1 MSETLGSAT
10 IEVGVNSAGVEA
22 GMNRIDSSIAR
33 TGRNLDNLGGRG
45 AENLNRVGSGADA
58 AASRVDAATRN
69 IAGAV
74 ERANA
79 ALVAGKKSSSDYFE
93 ELARSR
99 GADVMKLA
107 PLIAQLR
114 ETEAAQAR
122 AKAALEATTAAQ
134 GVAAEAA
141 RAQAAALREAA
152 QAQGVRENFL
162 ASLREQIQLFGKSAD
177 EVTRYRAAQA
187 GLAGAAEPLIL
198 ELRQLRDAQDAAA
211 ESARRANAAQQQA
224 AQRQAAGDAM
234 LANLREQIALQG
246 KSAEE
251 VLRYR
256 AALAG
261 TSADAEP
268 LIQQLQRVKAGQE
281 AATESARAMAAA
293 RQQAAQT
300 QATGEAFI
308 ANLREQALLY
318 GKSSEEV
325 LRYRAAQ
332 LGLAG
337 VAAPLLAQLQS
348 VKTAQEAVTA
358 AARAT
363 AEAQRQ
369 AAQAQAGK
377 DSFVSSLQQQ
387 AAAIGK
393 TRTELLELQAAQM
406 GVGAQVA
413 PFIQKLR
420 EAEQGLNNTGMSA
433 RANAAALR
441 GVPAQFTDIIV
452 SLQGGQ
458 APLTVLLQ
466 QGGQLKDMFGGAGN
480 AAKALGGYVLGMI
493 NPFTIAAAAAVAL
506 GVAYYQGTAEAKAF
520 ALSIA
525 MTGNVAGVTAGQ
537 LGDMAKQASEA
548 AGTQGKNAE
557 VLAQLV
563 GTGKVG
569 ADQLV
574 AASVAAVRA
583 QKFLGIEVENT
594 VKAYAD
600 LGADPLKA
608 TLKLGEQYGY
618 LTISTYQQIK
628 ALENQG
634 RTLDAAKVAQEAYG
648 DAMSKKS
655 KDVEASLG
663 SLSRAWN
670 SVASGAKWAW
680 DKMLDVGRQESLDDK
695 LKKAEERVK
704 KAKLAFFSFAGSDAQ
719 KQAEL
724 DAAERDR
731 DSLLNQQKVAKLTA
745 EQEGADQRRNKAAI
759 QFAEMGDKY
768 LTRRQQMELD
778 IAKARTLGTEAAP
791 QGQDPAVTEETIQ
804 NRIAQIRSKYI
815 DVNNAGMESQI
826 GAVARLGAIQEE
838 VAKRARILL
847 DTQQQAGGN
856 QALDRRVAYAEAVA
870 KLDEAAIQREKSG
883 AQQRLAIAARE
894 TVSEDQ
900 RSAYQEKLAGLRGQ
914 IALADEQTL
923 TRRAE
928 LTKEL
933 FELDVASNRA
943 SVESLDKLLSAR
955 TADADAL
962 EQQLQVQRD
971 ANAVIGLTKEQ
982 AAAYNRTLVEEAA
995 VRKEIEASI
1004 LDTIAGR
1011 EGEAD
1016 ALRRSAAAMRGLA
1029 DAQRAGDIKSDLANF
1044 LDPNKA
1050 ETFGDALRDAFN
1062 GAGSALVKLSTTFQS
1077 FAKSQKELDK
1087 QRAGAEEKRKGAQGN
1102 EAEYI
1107 RDITALNRMQAKER
1121 LQSYGDMAG
1130 AAAGFFGEQSKG
1142 YKVLTTV
1149 SQVFHAAEL
1158 AMTLAELVPKGI
1170 SAVLSQGQGDPYTAF
1185 GRMAAMAAIVAG
1197 LGVAIGSV
1205 GGSGGGGKKAVDVQK
1220 AQGTGSV
1227 FGDIG
1232 VRQANGEITY
1242 SAKSDS
1248 IRRSIEQLT
1257 ANSDNMLPINQG
1269 MLSALRNIES
1279 SMAGLTN
1286 LVVRTPGLTDGSNLG
1301 IQTGVVGKSTGASIA
1316 AGAQAGSMVGGY
1328 VAGPVGMVIGAIG
1341 GAIVGGLKSIWGKT
1355 TQNIVDSGLQYG
1367 GSVRGLQAGDGF
1379 DQYASIDTTKKSY
1392 FGLKKS
1398 TSNSVQTQGLSDEL
1412 SAQFGLIF
1420 TNLDKSLQA
1429 ASVALGGSAADV
1441 TKVLDSLTLESTK
1454 VSLKDL
1460 KGEELTAAI
1469 NSVISKSM
1477 DEIAQAAFPAFD
1489 AFRKVGEGYAETVM
1503 RLAGDYAKLDA
1514 ILAGTST
1521 TFGAT
1526 GVASVKAREHLI
1538 ELAGGIDELASKSNS
1553 FAENFLSKAEQL
1565 APVQKYVTDQLAAM
1579 GLQSLDT
1586 RDKFKDYVLGLANSG
1601 KLATEAGAAQ
1611 YTALLALADAFAKTH
1626 AATED
1631 LTKSE
1636 QEVAD
1641 ERKDLAQQL
1650 AEITKSE
1657 AELLA
1662 IQRAGI
1668 ADVNKSLFDQVQ
1680 AAKAVVSAK
1689 DALASAY
1696 DREASAAKTALDRSK
1711 AWVTTLNGLNGNLA
1725 LGNQSTL
1732 TPEQKYAEARAQFEK
1747 TLAAANS
1754 GDTTAQSGLS
1764 AAEQAFLTASQVVNA
1779 SDAKYAAD
1787 YARVIAAN
1795 QEAVKWASQQ
1805 VDLQQASYDA
1815 LEAQVKSLITINDSV
1830 LTVAQAIANLQTA
1843 MGVTD
1848 SMGVKFTNAPA
1859 VTAMAVA
1866 AAPAMDFSRYQA
1878 GSTAGTEVMAAAI
1891 KALQEEVKG
1900 LRADQAR
1907 QTGAVI
1913 QSNEQ
1918 ANAKAA
1924 DKVVSGVEKSAKAS
1938 AWSSTVKGEYA

>member
-1 MSETLGSAT
+1 M
-10 IEVGVNSAGVEA
+10 
-22 GMNRIDSSIAR
+22 
-33 TGRNLDNLGGRG
+33 
-45 AENLNRVGSGADA
+45 
-58 AASRVDAATRN
+58 
-69 IAGAV
+69 
-74 ERANA
+74 
-79 ALVAGKKSSSDYFE
+79 
-93 ELARSR
+93 
-99 GADVMKLA
+99 
-107 PLIAQLR
+107 
-114 ETEAAQAR
+114 
-122 AKAALEATTAAQ
+122 
-134 GVAAEAA
+134 
-141 RAQAAALREAA
+141 
-152 QAQGVRENFL
+152 
-162 ASLREQIQLFGKSAD
+162 
-177 EVTRYRAAQA
+177 
-187 GLAGAAEPLIL
+187 
-198 ELRQLRDAQDAAA
+198 
-211 ESARRANAAQQQA
+211 
-224 AQRQAAGDAM
+224 
-234 LANLREQIALQG
+234 
-246 KSAEE
+246 
-251 VLRYR
+251 
-256 AALAG
+256 
-261 TSADAEP
+261 
-268 LIQQLQRVKAGQE
+268 
-281 AATESARAMAAA
+281 
-293 RQQAAQT
+293 
-300 QATGEAFI
+300 
-308 ANLREQALLY
+308 
-318 GKSSEEV
+318 
-325 LRYRAAQ
+325 
-332 LGLAG
+332 
-337 VAAPLLAQLQS
+337 
-348 VKTAQEAVTA
+348 
-358 AARAT
+358 
-363 AEAQRQ
+363 
-369 AAQAQAGK
+369 
-377 DSFVSSLQQQ
+377 
-387 AAAIGK
+387 
-393 TRTELLELQAAQM
+393 
-406 GVGAQVA
+406 
-413 PFIQKLR
+413 
-420 EAEQGLNNTGMSA
+420 
-433 RANAAALR
+433 
-441 GVPAQFTDIIV
+441 
-452 SLQGGQ
+452 
-458 APLTVLLQ
+458 
-466 QGGQLKDMFGGAGN
+466 
-480 AAKALGGYVLGMI
+480 
-493 NPFTIAAAAAVAL
+493 
-506 GVAYYQGTAEAKAF
+506 
-520 ALSIA
+520 
-525 MTGNVAGVTAGQ
+525 
-537 LGDMAKQASEA
+537 
-548 AGTQGKNAE
+548 
-557 VLAQLV
+557 
-563 GTGKVG
+563 
-569 ADQLV
+569 
-574 AASVAAVRA
+574 
-583 QKFLGIEVENT
+583 
-594 VKAYAD
+594 
-600 LGADPLKA
+600 
-608 TLKLGEQYGY
+608 
-618 LTISTYQQIK
+618 
-628 ALENQG
+628 
-634 RTLDAAKVAQEAYG
+634 
-648 DAMSKKS
+648 
-655 KDVEASLG
+655 
-663 SLSRAWN
+663 
-670 SVASGAKWAW
+670 
-680 DKMLDVGRQESLDDK
+680 
-695 LKKAEERVK
+695 
-704 KAKLAFFSFAGSDAQ
+704 
-719 KQAEL
+719 
-724 DAAERDR
+724 
-731 DSLLNQQKVAKLTA
+731 
-745 EQEGADQRRNKAAI
+745 
-759 QFAEMGDKY
+759 
-768 LTRRQQMELD
+768 
-778 IAKARTLGTEAAP
+778 
-791 QGQDPAVTEETIQ
+791 
-804 NRIAQIRSKYI
+804 
-815 DVNNAGMESQI
+815 
-826 GAVARLGAIQEE
+826 
-838 VAKRARILL
+838 
-847 DTQQQAGGN
+847 
-856 QALDRRVAYAEAVA
+856 
-870 KLDEAAIQREKSG
+870 
-883 AQQRLAIAARE
+883 
-894 TVSEDQ
+894 
-900 RSAYQEKLAGLRGQ
+900 
-914 IALADEQTL
+914 
-923 TRRAE
+923 
-928 LTKEL
+928 
-933 FELDVASNRA
+933 ASNRA
-943 SVESLDKLLSAR
+943 AFESLDKLLSAR

-971 ANAVIGLTKEQ
+971 SNAVIGLTKEQ
-982 AAAYNRTLVEEAA
+982 AAAYNRTLVEEAS

-1062 GAGSALVKLSTTFQS
+1062 GAGSALVKMSTTFQS
-1077 FAKSQKELDK
+1077 FAKSQKEFDK
-1087 QRAGAEEKRKGAQGN
+1087 QRANAEVSRKNGSRTEVQ
-1102 EAEYI
+1102 YLQ
-1107 RDITALNRMQAKER
+1107 DIATLNKMQTKER

-1185 GRMAAMAAIVAG
+1185 GRMAAMAALVAG
-1197 LGVAIGSV
+1197 LGVAIG
-1205 GGSGGGGKKAVDVQK
+1205 GGGRSGGGQKAVDVQK
-1220 AQGTGSV
+1220 LQGTGSV
-1227 FGDIG
+1227 FGDS
-1232 VRQANGEITY
+1232 

-1286 LVVRTPGLTDGSNLG
+1286 LVVRTPGLTDGTNMG

-1441 TKVLDSLTLESTK
+1441 SKVLDNLTLESTK

-1586 RDKFKDYVLGLANSG
+1586 RDKFKDYVLGLANGG
-1601 KLATEAGAAQ
+1601 KLATDAGAAQ

-1636 QEVAD
+1636 QEIAD
-1641 ERKDLAQQL
+1641 ERKDLAQQID
-1650 AEITKSE
+1650 EITKSE
-1657 AELLA
+1657 KERIA

-1668 ADVNKSLFDQVQ
+1668 ADVNKAYFDQLQ

-1689 DALASAY
+1689 DALSAAY
-1696 DREASAAKTALDRSK
+1696 DRESSAAKTALERSK
-1711 AWVTTLNGLNGNLA
+1711 SWVTTLNGLNGNLA

-1830 LTVAQAIANLQTA
+1830 NAGSLTVAQAIASLQTA
-1843 MGVTD
+1843 IGVTD
-1848 SMGVKFTNAPA
+1848 GLGVKFTNAPA

-1866 AAPAMDFSRYQA
+1866 AAPAIDFSRYQA
-1878 GSTAGTEVMAAAI
+1878 GANAGNEVLVAELRGLREDNR
-1891 KALQEEVKG
+1891 KLQEKVEQQTAV
-1900 LRADQAR
+1900 LAR
-1907 QTGAVI
+1907 VTAE
-1913 QSNEQ
+1913 S
-1918 ANAKAA
+1918 NAKAA
-1924 DKVVSGVEKSAKAS
+1924 DKVVSGVEKSAQAS